1 MAKYNA
7 SINFELEESQDA
19 EVMLQSMQTSLVA
32 FFNLHPF
39 YFKNVAIDLKKEE
52 KSAD

>member
-7 SINFELEESQDA
+7 AISFDLEESHDA
-19 EVMLQSMQTSLVA
+19 EVMLKSMQTSLVA

-52 KSAD
+52 VSAD